1 MEDATVV
8 NASCMMVEHPVLPP
22 PPPPLLPHWET
33 AQFEMPVHTVV
44 RSEPRSAHVV
54 ALDIPLGTV
63 TEGHMVVMEENAV
76 A

>member
-8 NASCMMVEHPVLPP
+8 NASCMMVEQPVL
-22 PPPPLLPHWET
+22 PPPPLLPHWEM
-33 AQFEMPVHTVV
+33 AQFEMPVHTVI

-63 TEGHMVVMEENAV
+63 TEGHMAVMVENAI